1 MNFKTFVKKILS
13 IQAILIYF
21 GLVTLSISIFYKNRA
36 SKLFAEYERE
46 IVQLILLNNRIGGS
60 EAKNLDA
67 ECEALKDKFFP
78 FTYFDFSLEEKLNQ
92 IINLLKEN
100 AVSGAPDSTTT
111 TTNTNTN
118 TTTTTTKTTQAEDLS
133 SLILD
138 FQDTIAQ
145 KEISLVF
152 GYDSLMYCSSLLLL
166 ISILCIIFKTIRQRN
181 LIKNMQLRN
190 DEQQK
195 ISRNLHDGV
204 AQDLAAL
211 KFYLQKED
219 KEKTDFY
226 ANQALNEVRY
236 LIGALH
242 LDLSDDFE
250 TIIKNILQA
259 FESNYKIKSQLQIA
273 SSHVSTLP
281 QNVQIEIIRILQ
293 ESLSNIARHANASE
307 VTVKFTDVADD
318 FKITIRD
325 NGVGFSIEDID
336 KLNSTDTRK
345 HYGLHNIQERVKNL
359 GGTVEFVNKG
369 GTTIAITIKDI
380 IR

>member
-46 IVQLILLNNRIGGS
+46 IVQLILLNNRIGGG

-67 ECEALKDKFFP
+67 EFEALKDKFFP
-78 FTYFDFSLEEKLNQ
+78 FTYFDFSLEEKLDQ

-111 TTNTNTN
+111 TTTKSPQ
-118 TTTTTTKTTQAEDLS
+118 TTEDLS
-133 SLILD
+133 SLIVD
-138 FQDTIAQ
+138 FQDAIAQ

>member
-46 IVQLILLNNRIGGS
+46 IVQLILLNNRIGGG
-60 EAKNLDA
+60 EAQNLDA

-78 FTYFDFSLEEKLNQ
+78 FTYFDFSLEEKLDQ

-100 AVSGAPDSTTT
+100 AVSGAPASTTTTT
-111 TTNTNTN
+111 TTNT
-118 TTTTTTKTTQAEDLS
+118 TTTTPKATQAEELS

-138 FQDTIAQ
+138 FQDAIAQ
-145 KEISLVF
+145 KEISLIF

-219 KEKTDFY
+219 KEKTGFY

-242 LDLSDDFE
+242 MDLSDDFE

-273 SSHVSTLP
+273 SSHISTLP
-281 QNVQIEIIRILQ
+281 QKVQIEIIRILQ

-345 HYGLHNIQERVKNL
+345 HYGVNNIQERVKNL
-359 GGTVEFVNKG
+359 GGTVEFVNNG

>member
-46 IVQLILLNNRIGGS
+46 IVQLILLNNRIGGG

-67 ECEALKDKFFP
+67 EFEALKDKFFP
-78 FTYFDFSLEEKLNQ
+78 FTYFDFSLEEKLDQ

-100 AVSGAPDSTTT
+100 AVSSAPDSTTA
-111 TTNTNTN
+111 
-118 TTTTTTKTTQAEDLS
+118 TTTKATAKATQSEDLS

-138 FQDTIAQ
+138 FQDAIAQ

-166 ISILCIIFKTIRQRN
+166 ISILCIIFKTIKQRN
-181 LIKNMQLRN
+181 QIKNLQLRN

-250 TIIKNILQA
+250 TIIRQMLQT
-259 FESNYKIKSQLQIA
+259 FENNHKISAKLFVA
-273 SSHVSTLP
+273 STHISTLP

-293 ESLSNIARHANASE
+293 ESLSNIARHANATE

-318 FKITIRD
+318 FKITISD
-325 NGVGFSIEDID
+325 NGVGFSLEAVDE
-336 KLNSTDTRK
+336 LNRTDTRK
-345 HYGLHNIQERVKNL
+345 HYGINNIQERVKNL
-359 GGTVEFVNKG
+359 GGTVEFVNNG
-369 GTTIAITIKDI
+369 GTTIAITIKDTI
-380 IR
+380 H

>member
-1 MNFKTFVKKILS
+1 MNYKSLINKILS

-21 GLVTLSISIFYKNRA
+21 GVLTLSISIYYKNRA

-46 IVQLILLNNRIGGS
+46 IVQLILLSNSS
-60 EAKNLDA
+60 EPDNMEKIQL
-67 ECEALKDKFFP
+67 ECETLKEKFFP
-78 FTYFDFSLEEKLNQ
+78 FTYFDFSLEDKLDE
-92 IINLLKEN
+92 IINLL
-100 AVSGAPDSTTT
+100 
-111 TTNTNTN
+111 
-118 TTTTTTKTTQAEDLS
+118 TKTESPKQLS

-138 FQDTIAQ
+138 FQEIIAQ
-145 KEISLVF
+145 KEISLIF

-166 ISILCIIFKTIRQRN
+166 ISILCIIFKTIRQKN

-219 KEKTDFY
+219 KEKSDFY

-250 TIIKNILQA
+250 TIIRNILKA
-259 FESNYKIKSQLQIA
+259 FESNYKIKTKMLVA
-273 SSHVSTLP
+273 SSHISTLP
-281 QNVQIEIIRILQ
+281 QNIQIEIIRILQ
-293 ESLSNIARHANASE
+293 ESLSNIARHANATE
-307 VTVKFTDVADD
+307 VTLKFTDIGED
-318 FKITIRD
+318 FKIIISD
-325 NGVGFSIEDID
+325 NGVGFKLEDVD

-345 HYGLHNIQERVKNL
+345 HYGVNNIQERVKNL
-359 GGTVEFVNKG
+359 GGTVEFVNEG
-369 GTTIAITIKDI
+369 GTTIAITIKNTI
-380 IR
+380 H

>member
-46 IVQLILLNNRIGGS
+46 IVQLILLNNRIGGG
-60 EAKNLDA
+60 EEQNLDA

-78 FTYFDFSLEEKLNQ
+78 FTYFDFSLEEKLDQ

-100 AVSGAPDSTTT
+100 AVSGAPASTT
-111 TTNTNTN
+111 TNTN
-118 TTTTTTKTTQAEDLS
+118 TTTTTPKATQAEDLS

-138 FQDTIAQ
+138 FQDAIAQ
-145 KEISLVF
+145 KEISLIF

-219 KEKTDFY
+219 KEKTGFY

-273 SSHVSTLP
+273 SSHISTLP
-281 QNVQIEIIRILQ
+281 QKVQIEIIRILQ

-345 HYGLHNIQERVKNL
+345 HYGVNNIQERVKNL
-359 GGTVEFVNKG
+359 GGTVDFVNNG

>member
-46 IVQLILLNNRIGGS
+46 IVQLILLNNRIGGG
-60 EAKNLDA
+60 EAQNLDA
-67 ECEALKDKFFP
+67 ECEVLKDKFFP
-78 FTYFDFSLEEKLNQ
+78 FTYFDFSLEEKLDQ

-100 AVSGAPDSTTT
+100 AVSGAPASTT
-111 TTNTNTN
+111 TNTN
-118 TTTTTTKTTQAEDLS
+118 TTTTTPKATQAEDLS

-138 FQDTIAQ
+138 FQDAIAQ
-145 KEISLVF
+145 KEISLIF

-219 KEKTDFY
+219 KEKTGFY

-273 SSHVSTLP
+273 SSHISTLP
-281 QNVQIEIIRILQ
+281 QKVQIEIIRILQ

-345 HYGLHNIQERVKNL
+345 HYGVNNIQERVKNL
-359 GGTVEFVNKG
+359 GGTVEFVNNG

>member
-46 IVQLILLNNRIGGS
+46 IVQLILLNNRIGEGN
-60 EAKNLDA
+60 AKNLDA

-100 AVSGAPDSTTT
+100 AVSGAPASTTT
-111 TTNTNTN
+111 P
-118 TTTTTTKTTQAEDLS
+118 KATQAEDLS

-259 FESNYKIKSQLQIA
+259 FESNYKIKSQLQVA

-281 QNVQIEIIRILQ
+281 QKVQIEIIRILQ

-369 GTTIAITIKDI
+369 GTTIAITIKDTI
-380 IR
+380 H